1 MIHGLTGSARYELV
15 ARSSQGFDEGLVAKV
30 GEMEGVQVAAP
41 VLRENVTLSAGHGQQ
56 AVQLIGVTPSIE
68 ALGGVATQELGAATV
83 LLKGGLGLP
92 SGVASALD
100 AQPGQA
106 LRLASGGVVHSARM
120 RVLLGGSVAGAS
132 ASPVAVAVL
141 GVAQGMVG
149 MRARVSGILIRP
161 APGAQRDGVRRACAL
176 GGNGTPRPA
185 PGRRRTALA
194 ERGDRPR
201 TASPPRCSRRSR

>member
-1 MIHGLTGSARYELV
+1 MNPRILGVRVDMLLYLYRRRMRAHPVAELLAGSGVAIGVALVFGVLLANASLTSSAGRLIHGLTGSARYELV
-15 ARSSQGFDEGLVAKV
+15 ARSSQGFNEGLVAKV

-41 VLRENVTLSAGHGQQ
+41 VLRENVTLSDPHGQQ
-56 AVQLIGVTPSIE
+56 TVQLIGVTPSIE
-68 ALGGVATQELGAATV
+68 ALGGVATQELSAATV

-100 AQPGQA
+100 AQPGET

-141 GVAQGMVG
+141 GVAQGLVG
-149 MRARVSGILIRP
+149 
-161 APGAQRDGVRRACAL
+161 ACAA
-176 GGNGTPRPA
+176 G
-185 PGRRRTALA
+185 
-194 ERGDRPR
+194 
-201 TASPPRCSRRSR
+201 